1 VAAFIVNAADAEWSN
16 GIQPCNHFLS
26 SCNDPIERNYKYHR
40 LILRRELIITPLD
53 SLLESALG
61 QSRPMHSAPAPT
73 NVRFAP
79 KATKMVRRGE

>member
-16 GIQPCNHFLS
+16 GIQLCNHFLS

-61 QSRPMHSAPAPT
+61 LQRNSAGE
-73 NVRFAP
+73 
-79 KATKMVRRGE
+79 RGCGGLKLGS